1 MEMAS
6 CTIRCEWELWPPAAC
21 WLRWVATLGG
31 CFNRESFKRHWFVLF
46 LMSDAAT
53 AGRLSHVEHEYNLI
67 HNSPRC
73 RVFSGPWDS
82 MNNNELVSDLWR
94 ANAERSIWCHFLI
107 GQKHKRTH
115 KCLAG
120 CELEIS
126 QWHKIA
132 ALTSWRSKHVSGI
145 LSVLQRGETTRAVF
159 GDGKMLFFFICGWRG
174 DKNRSF
180 CWTLHFFALRMSGQL
195 WSETY
200 QCLCDIVCVS
210 SYDYPICK
218 EKIINLIL
226 FLNDRA
232 FTYLGTIGE
241 NKQTNKNI
249 CSQKQR

>member
-94 ANAERSIWCHFLI
+94 ANAKRSIWCHFLI
-107 GQKHKRTH
+107 GRKHKRTH

-159 GDGKMLFFFICGWRG
+159 GDGKMLFFYLWVAWRQESIFLLNSALLCSTDERPVMIWNLSVLVWHCVCFIVWLSNLQR
-174 DKNRSF
+174 KNN
-180 CWTLHFFALRMSGQL
+180 QL
-195 WSETY
+195 NPLPKW
-200 QCLCDIVCVS
+200 
-210 SYDYPICK
+210 
-218 EKIINLIL
+218 
-226 FLNDRA
+226 
-232 FTYLGTIGE
+232 
-241 NKQTNKNI
+241 
-249 CSQKQR
+249 